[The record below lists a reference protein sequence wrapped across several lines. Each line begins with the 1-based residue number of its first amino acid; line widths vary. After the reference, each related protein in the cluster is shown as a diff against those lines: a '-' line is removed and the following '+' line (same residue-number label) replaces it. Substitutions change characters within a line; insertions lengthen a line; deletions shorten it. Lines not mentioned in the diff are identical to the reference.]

1 MLISYQDLSPEAV
14 ISLAR
19 EWIIAN
25 LSDTESQPD
34 TEKWTEITVEKIKSG
49 DLLIEYGEET
59 QSVQLI
65 GKASEK
71 LKGFPS

>member
-1 MLISYQDLSPEAV
+1 MLIPYQDLSQEAV
-14 ISLAR
+14 NSLAR

-25 LSDTESQPD
+25 LSDTDSQPD
-34 TEKWTEITVEKIKSG
+34 IEKWTQIAVEKIKSG
-49 DLLIEYGEET
+49 DLLIEFGEEN